1 MNCKILWLTGLSGS
15 GKTTIANFLNKKLKK
30 NFKVK
35 VIDGDDFRK
44 KSKNKNSFT
53 KKNIYLNN
61 IAIINSVLKISKKYD
76 YIIVSV
82 ISPIARSR
90 EKAKKIFNKNYK
102 EIYVKCSIKE
112 LIKRDTKN
120 LYKLAKQNKIKNLIG
135 YNSKINYEKSKYK
148 KLVIDTEKNSVS
160 KSVSKILK
168 KII

>member
-61 IAIINSVLKISKKYD
+61 IAIINSVLK
-76 YIIVSV
+76 
-82 ISPIARSR
+82 
-90 EKAKKIFNKNYK
+90 NH
-102 EIYVKCSIKE
+102 
-112 LIKRDTKN
+112 
-120 LYKLAKQNKIKNLIG
+120 
-135 YNSKINYEKSKYK
+135 
-148 KLVIDTEKNSVS
+148 
-160 KSVSKILK
+160 
-168 KII
+168 